1 MSQTNEP
8 PLAFESWKIV
18 AKLNDGTDIILE
30 PDDLRKSLRYE
41 IEEVI
46 SECIEFRI
54 DHLKGKYSEEI
65 YGQQEQEELNES
77 YKQSL
82 ANKKERETDDSSEN

>member
-54 DHLKGKYSEEI
+54 DYLKGKYGQEIEQAEDLHTQNSERFVNYE
-65 YGQQEQEELNES
+65 
-77 YKQSL
+77 
-82 ANKKERETDDSSEN
+82 KK

>member
-8 PLAFESWKIV
+8 PLALESWKIV

-46 SECIEFRI
+46 SECVEFRV
-54 DHLKGKYSEEI
+54 DHLKSQYAGEI
-65 YGQQEQEELNES
+65 PSDTEKS
-77 YKQSL
+77 
-82 ANKKERETDDSSEN
+82 D

>member
-8 PLAFESWKIV
+8 PLALESWKIV

-41 IEEVI
+41 IEEAI
-46 SECIEFRI
+46 SECVEFRV
-54 DHLKGKYSEEI
+54 DHLKSKYA
-65 YGQQEQEELNES
+65 G
-77 YKQSL
+77 
-82 ANKKERETDDSSEN
+82 ETDDSSEN

>member
-46 SECIEFRI
+46 SECIEFRV
-54 DHLKGKYSEEI
+54 DHLKSKYAGEIPSDTEE
-65 YGQQEQEELNES
+65 S
-77 YKQSL
+77 
-82 ANKKERETDDSSEN
+82 D

>member
-8 PLAFESWKIV
+8 PLALESWKIV

-54 DHLKGKYSEEI
+54 DRLKGKYSEEI

>member
-54 DHLKGKYSEEI
+54 DHLKSKYAGEM

-82 ANKKERETDDSSEN
+82 ANKKERETDDSSEH